1 MGVCIT
7 SLIVFKAYIGNTI
20 YKNAVL
26 DYLELTYY
34 FNIVLLTIA
43 TFYYARKTNM
53 QSIAAAISISIAL
66 IMFLYT
72 LIYHIILA
80 LRNTKM
86 GKKLKA
92 RIDSCCE
99 KIKFGRDR
107 NSLLHINL
115 PQGIEMNSIEVA
127 TPTSSVVSLSR
138 QDETAEQELELESYE
153 DYKENEQQFQCN
165 VKTSDQLLL
174 KNDVS
179 QELGK
184 SAAKAPYDYSYKENP
199 LQEPLL
205 KVDIH

>member
-43 TFYYARKTNM
+43 TSYYARKTNM

-66 IMFLYT
+66 IMFLCT
-72 LIYHIILA
+72 SIYHIILA

-138 QDETAEQELELESYE
+138 QDETAEQEL
-153 DYKENEQQFQCN
+153 
-165 VKTSDQLLL
+165 
-174 KNDVS
+174 
-179 QELGK
+179 
-184 SAAKAPYDYSYKENP
+184 
-199 LQEPLL
+199 
-205 KVDIH
+205 